1 VATSKYRYEDNCSG
15 CGVGVRVKRSWK
27 WRAGDWRPIIL
38 AAVAAFPA
46 AAGVGACDQIPAG
59 QTFEIRLLQ
68 PLASYSSKPNTSVRA
83 LLVESPQCDG
93 SAVFPIG
100 TIVEGYIQSVHRV
113 GMGIRHE
120 TAALHVVFNRFSSAN
135 GESSEMQS
143 QVVDVDNAREN
154 VKKGVIQGVL
164 GTQTPQGRIT
174 SRLKY
179 LPTINPYSDW
189 FLLAYRATFPI
200 FPEPEIYFPAGT
212 DMRVELT
219 SSMPVID
226 RPPAES
232 RVSEFD
238 QSEKDEL
245 SMMVQSLPERT
256 FTQKGQE
263 ADAINLVFLGT
274 REQVENSFAAAGWQ
288 GSDPASKRASFRQF
302 HAFLALKNYPT
313 EPMSRQ
319 FFEGR
324 PSDMTRQKSLN
335 SYAKRDHSRVWS
347 TGERWDGQPAWVAA
361 GTRDTDAVLS
371 LRQKKLIHRVEANI
385 DEERDKIVRDL
396 SVAGCVDA
404 VFVAARPGA
413 SRSLE
418 NATRDDMHTDGGV
431 SVVKLKN
438 CERPDF
444 AQAET
449 ETNLQARPRS
459 KFARYFRMQVLSF
472 RGDVLRGN
480 IIYGVFDLS
489 RMSIRA
495 LRSDRARNAEARE
508 YARSLR
514 VPASAPPE
522 ASHAPVSLVLTS
534 STD

>member
-1 VATSKYRYEDNCSG
+1 
-15 CGVGVRVKRSWK
+15 
-27 WRAGDWRPIIL
+27 
-38 AAVAAFPA
+38 
-46 AAGVGACDQIPAG
+46 VGACDQVPAG

-68 PLASYSSKPNTSVRA
+68 PLASYSAKPETKVRA

-274 REQVENSFAAAGWQ
+274 QEQVENSFAAAGWQ